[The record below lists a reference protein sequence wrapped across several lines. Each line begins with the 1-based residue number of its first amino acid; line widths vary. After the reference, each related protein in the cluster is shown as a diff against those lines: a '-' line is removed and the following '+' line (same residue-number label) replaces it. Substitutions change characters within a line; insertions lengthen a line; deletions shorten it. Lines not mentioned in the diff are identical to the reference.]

1 MNKPAYIVTSNAIT
15 VIWEGQ
21 PYTVNTDNPNYTG
34 LKNALLNAEYDSIG
48 RFLDIKK
55 QIEDFSHGS
64 IKVVAEKVYY
74 GNYELKGFVIDKLL
88 EFLRSGAKDAQPI
101 LNFIEKLMF
110 NPSKN
115 SVDQLYTFL
124 SYKTLPLTET
134 GNIIGYKGVDTN
146 FYSKHGNKNK
156 IVITG
161 KGDLHIDNKTIEV
174 KASAGKEVSSG
185 GGRLG
190 TPGFLNH
197 QDVAQ
202 IIVKNMPKGFNLAA
216 ALAPGKGNLGLDGL
230 VKLTSVLTAQKRAK
244 LGRELFGSIFGNK
257 ADITKLVSA
266 LSSGQSI
273 IKPYIKTNYEAYQ
286 KDSNFDGVMLMNFAL
301 GELRYYLKS
310 EELADDVYNPAV
322 YIISKKEAD
331 AARQILSQ
339 VTLRPFTEPPV
350 EIPTFT
356 KSSTTSKGQPTAKF
370 QTDVLAFASEV
381 ARRAGIR
388 DHKTIT
394 AIAQFT
400 IAQFSQ
406 GVPGNKIMARLKA
419 KFPQLVKKKAPT
431 QMESMEINPDR
442 PTREMVSVLR
452 KKR

>member
-134 GNIIGYKGVDTN
+134 GNIIGYKGVDTD
-146 FYSKHGNKNK
+146 FYSKHGNKNT

-161 KGDLHIDNKTIEV
+161 TVDANGRILNKIGETIEV
-174 KASAGKEVSSG
+174 ARNSVDDNKDNHCSHGLHIGSYDYAKDWAGNNGHLMMVEFNPSDAVSVPTDCNFQKLRVSKYKVIGEVPFERIKETEAPLNEPYYNTDEEINVDDENDCDNNCDCNLNEGYNYSDSTILAIKNYVE
-185 GGRLG
+185 GRIEAGLPPTLKSIQSRLKGIHITCQDILDICLDLG
-190 TPGFLNH
+190 FTV
-197 QDVAQ
+197 QD
-202 IIVKNMPKGFNLAA
+202 
-216 ALAPGKGNLGLDGL
+216 DDD
-230 VKLTSVLTAQKRAK
+230 T
-244 LGRELFGSIFGNK
+244 
-257 ADITKLVSA
+257 A
-266 LSSGQSI
+266 LSNSVVTIS
-273 IKPYIKTNYEAYQ
+273 
-286 KDSNFDGVMLMNFAL
+286 
-301 GELRYYLKS
+301 S
-310 EELADDVYNPAV
+310 ESDD
-322 YIISKKEAD
+322 
-331 AARQILSQ
+331 R
-339 VTLRPFTEPPV
+339 
-350 EIPTFT
+350 
-356 KSSTTSKGQPTAKF
+356 
-370 QTDVLAFASEV
+370 
-381 ARRAGIR
+381 
-388 DHKTIT
+388 
-394 AIAQFT
+394 
-400 IAQFSQ
+400 
-406 GVPGNKIMARLKA
+406 
-419 KFPQLVKKKAPT
+419 
-431 QMESMEINPDR
+431 
-442 PTREMVSVLR
+442 
-452 KKR
+452 

>member
-134 GNIIGYKGVDTN
+134 GNIIGYKGVN
-146 FYSKHGNKNK
+146 CLYYSHHGNKNT

-161 KGDLHIDNKTIEV
+161 NVDANGRVLNKIGETIEV
-174 KASAGKEVSSG
+174 ARNSVDDNKDNHCSHGLHVGSYDYAKDWAGNDGHLMMVEFNPCDAVSVPTDCNFQKLRVSKYKVIGEVPFERIKETEAPLNEPYYNTDEEIDVDDENDCENNCDCNLNEGYNYSDSTILAIRNYVE
-185 GGRLG
+185 GRIEAGLPPTLKSIQSRLKG
-190 TPGFLNH
+190 IHITC
-197 QDVAQ
+197 QD
-202 IIVKNMPKGFNLAA
+202 IKDIC
-216 ALAPGKGNLGLDGL
+216 LDL
-230 VKLTSVLTAQKRAK
+230 EFTVQEDDDT
-244 LGRELFGSIFGNK
+244 
-257 ADITKLVSA
+257 A
-266 LSSGQSI
+266 LSNSVVTIG
-273 IKPYIKTNYEAYQ
+273 
-286 KDSNFDGVMLMNFAL
+286 
-301 GELRYYLKS
+301 S
-310 EELADDVYNPAV
+310 ESDD
-322 YIISKKEAD
+322 
-331 AARQILSQ
+331 R
-339 VTLRPFTEPPV
+339 
-350 EIPTFT
+350 
-356 KSSTTSKGQPTAKF
+356 
-370 QTDVLAFASEV
+370 
-381 ARRAGIR
+381 
-388 DHKTIT
+388 
-394 AIAQFT
+394 
-400 IAQFSQ
+400 
-406 GVPGNKIMARLKA
+406 
-419 KFPQLVKKKAPT
+419 
-431 QMESMEINPDR
+431 
-442 PTREMVSVLR
+442 
-452 KKR
+452 

>member
-1 MNKPAYIVTSNAIT
+1 MRDLLNITTQLFDDVTT
-15 VIWEGQ
+15 LKRDVINQVKRTDDEELLDRI
-21 PYTVNTDNPNYTG
+21 YTVLNKTNLHTRISSGLTKDTDT
-34 LKNALLNAEYDSIG
+34 
-48 RFLDIKK
+48 
-55 QIEDFSHGS
+55 
-64 IKVVAEKVYY
+64 
-74 GNYELKGFVIDKLL
+74 KGFVDQITQIIIDTKGTYA
-88 EFLRSGAKDAQPI
+88 EKYA
-101 LNFIEKLMF
+101 FINAFPHGYINLKLML
-110 NPSKN
+110 SGKR
-115 SVDQLYTFL
+115 VTFEEL
-124 SYKTLPLTET
+124 LTTGVNKDVPLTFVRAVFEALKHST
-134 GNIIGYKGVDTN
+134 FGTVKGPGE
-146 FYSKHGNKNK
+146 FALAALSPK

-257 ADITKLVSA
+257 ADISKLVSA

-356 KSSTTSKGQPTAKF
+356 KASTTSKGQPTAKF
-370 QTDVLAFASEV
+370 QSDVVAFAGEI

-400 IAQFSQ
+400 IAQFSY
-406 GVPGNKIMARLKA
+406 GVPSNKIMARLKA
-419 KFPQLVKKKAPT
+419 KFPQLVKKKAPA

>member
-134 GNIIGYKGVDTN
+134 GNVIGYKGVDADY
-146 FYSKHGNKNK
+146 YSKHGNTNT

-161 KGDLHIDNKTIEV
+161 TVNKNGCILNKVGETIEV
-174 KASAGKEVSSG
+174 ARNSVDDNKDNHCSHGLHVGSYDYAKDWAGNDGHLMMVEFNPCDAVSVPTDCNFQKLRVSKYKVIGEVPFERIKETQAPLNEPYYNTDKEIDIDDPNYCDDDCGCNISEGHNYSDSTYLAIKNYVE
-185 GGRLG
+185 GRIEAGLPP
-190 TPGFLNH
+190 TLKSI
-197 QDVAQ
+197 QSRL
-202 IIVKNMPKGFNLAA
+202 KGIFITCQEI
-216 ALAPGKGNLGLDGL
+216 KDICLDL
-230 VKLTSVLTAQKRAK
+230 EFTVQEDDDT
-244 LGRELFGSIFGNK
+244 
-257 ADITKLVSA
+257 A
-266 LSSGQSI
+266 LSNSVVTIS
-273 IKPYIKTNYEAYQ
+273 
-286 KDSNFDGVMLMNFAL
+286 
-301 GELRYYLKS
+301 S
-310 EELADDVYNPAV
+310 ESDD
-322 YIISKKEAD
+322 
-331 AARQILSQ
+331 Q
-339 VTLRPFTEPPV
+339 
-350 EIPTFT
+350 
-356 KSSTTSKGQPTAKF
+356 
-370 QTDVLAFASEV
+370 
-381 ARRAGIR
+381 
-388 DHKTIT
+388 
-394 AIAQFT
+394 
-400 IAQFSQ
+400 
-406 GVPGNKIMARLKA
+406 
-419 KFPQLVKKKAPT
+419 
-431 QMESMEINPDR
+431 
-442 PTREMVSVLR
+442 
-452 KKR
+452 